1 MNSGQYPKI
10 KKSVYGLSKAKEAC
24 FIKLKAA
31 LP

>member
-10 KKSVYGLSKAKEAC
+10 KKSVYGFPTAKEAC